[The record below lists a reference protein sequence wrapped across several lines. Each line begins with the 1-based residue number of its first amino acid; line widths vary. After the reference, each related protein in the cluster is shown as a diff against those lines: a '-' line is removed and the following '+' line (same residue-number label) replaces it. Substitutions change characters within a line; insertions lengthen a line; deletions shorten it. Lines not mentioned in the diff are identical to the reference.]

1 MKKKEKYI
9 PLYTIKKNDTGF
21 TEQSIKSSLDAY
33 NFMRLFYSDDL
44 VVYES
49 FFILLLNRSKKT
61 IGYAKISQGG
71 IKGTVVDIR
80 IIAKY
85 ALDALA
91 DSVIL
96 IHNHPSGHLQ
106 PSNEDIKLTKTTK
119 EALKLIDVEVC
130 DHLIISE
137 KNYYSFADEGT
148 L

>member
-1 MKKKEKYI
+1 MKKKEKYT

-21 TEQSIKSSLDAY
+21 IQQNIKSSLDAY
-33 NFMRLFYSDDL
+33 NFIRLFYSDDL

-49 FFILLLNRSKKT
+49 FFILLLNRRKAT
-61 IGYAKISQGG
+61 VGYAKISQGG

-85 ALDALA
+85 ALDSLA
-91 DSVIL
+91 DAVIL
-96 IHNHPSGHLQ
+96 AHNHPSGNLQ
-106 PSNEDIKLTKTTK
+106 PSTEDIKLTKTTK

-137 KNYYSFADEGT
+137 NNYYSFADEGA